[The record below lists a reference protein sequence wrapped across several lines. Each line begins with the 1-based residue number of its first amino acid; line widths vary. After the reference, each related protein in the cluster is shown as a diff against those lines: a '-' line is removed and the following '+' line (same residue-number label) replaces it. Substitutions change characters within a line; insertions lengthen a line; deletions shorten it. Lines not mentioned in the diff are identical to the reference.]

1 MKERTKKLVEDLRRL
16 LLQKDGMNYKDDTI
30 IQVALER
37 EIERVKKE

>member
-1 MKERTKKLVEDLRRL
+1 VEDLRRL

>member
-16 LLQKDGMNYKDDTI
+16 LLQKDGMNYKDDTL

-37 EIERVKKE
+37 EIERIKKE